1 MEFDKAFFDAGLER
15 RHTDCVKWDGM
26 DDEHHDPEMIP
37 MWVADMDFR
46 SAPAIAEAVKR
57 SLSRARGAIR

>member
-26 DDEHHDPEMIP
+26 DDEQLAALKARIE
-37 MWVADMDFR
+37 A
-46 SAPAIAEAVKR
+46 AEAA
-57 SLSRARGAIR
+57 RAEKTKEETSSDENAEG